1 MSGTILRLSGVTKVF
16 GKQTRA
22 VDDLSLEIE
31 EGEFFGLLGPSGCG
45 KTTTLRLI
53 AGLETPDDGEIAYQ
67 GALVASRRAGVWV
80 PPEKRQMGMV
90 FQSYAIWPHLTVFE
104 NVAYPLRI
112 RRLKA
117 PEIREK
123 VAAAL
128 DMLGL
133 GGLADRQA
141 PQLSGGQ
148 QQRVALARAL
158 VAEPRLLL
166 LDEPF
171 SNLDAGL
178 REQTRVETKLLQK
191 RLGIT
196 VILVTHDQTEAL
208 SLCNRIAVM
217 RAGRC
222 EQLGPPQVLY
232 AKPRTAYVRDFL
244 GKVAVLEGTVETCQG
259 AAEFAVRLHDSDD
272 VMISRGLA
280 DGTPPPAP
288 REPATLAIRPE
299 HIRLG
304 APTNGHRAPNTLAG
318 EVEALLFMGQHTE
331 ARVKLAGGRSILV
344 QLSPLHEVH
353 EGQAVSLEFPPE
365 HVKLWRP

>member
-1 MSGTILRLSGVTKVF
+1 MTGTVLRLSGVTKVF
-16 GKQTRA
+16 GKQVRA
-22 VDDLSLEIE
+22 VDDLSLEVE
-31 EGEFFGLLGPSGCG
+31 EGEFFGLLGASGCG

-53 AGLETPDDGEIAYQ
+53 AGLEAPDGGEIAYQ
-67 GALVASRRAGVWV
+67 GAVVACQRTGAWV

-112 RRLKA
+112 RRLKPQA
-117 PEIREK
+117 IREK

-128 DMLGL
+128 EMLGL
-133 GGLADRQA
+133 AGLGDRPA

-158 VAEPRLLL
+158 VHEPRLLL

-178 REQTRVETKLLQK
+178 REQTRIEMKLLQR
-191 RLGIT
+191 RLGVT

-208 SLCNRIAVM
+208 SVCNRIAVM

-222 EQLGPPQVLY
+222 EQVGSPRALY
-232 AKPRTAYVRDFL
+232 ASPATAYVRDFL
-244 GKVAVLEGTVETCQG
+244 GRIAVLEGTVEAAAG
-259 AAEFAVRLHDSDD
+259 AAEIRVRLRESGE
-272 VMISRGLA
+272 VLVSRGLL
-280 DGTPPPAP
+280 DGAPPAVAAA
-288 REPATLAIRPE
+288 ATLAIRPE

-304 APTNGHRAPNTLAG
+304 ATPNGHRAANTLPG
-318 EVEALLFMGQHTE
+318 QVEALLFMGHLTE
-331 ARVKLAGGRSILV
+331 ARVTLAGGRSVLV
-344 QLSPLHEVH
+344 PLAPGQDVE
-353 EGQAVSLEFPPE
+353 EGQAVTLEFPPE
-365 HVKLWRP
+365 HLKLWRP